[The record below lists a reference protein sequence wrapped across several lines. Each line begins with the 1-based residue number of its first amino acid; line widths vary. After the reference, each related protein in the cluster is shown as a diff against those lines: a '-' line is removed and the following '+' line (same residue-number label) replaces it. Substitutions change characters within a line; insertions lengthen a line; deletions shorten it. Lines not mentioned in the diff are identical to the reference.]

1 MDPCETVTE
10 PPGSLCPRFPE
21 VVWIE
26 RLVWLT
32 FYVSSNPDPDADAS
46 QQRRKSHPPPLHTYS
61 VWKPSDQ
68 RSSYIV
74 FHDRPRFWL
83 SKYSLNRRI
92 DFYRQIVP
100 QTFFTFFV
108 ELNGPDKFSLSIRMK
123 RVSH

>member
-1 MDPCETVTE
+1 MQMHH
-10 PPGSLCPRFPE
+10 
-21 VVWIE
+21 
-26 RLVWLT
+26 
-32 FYVSSNPDPDADAS
+32 SNDENLIRILYI
-46 QQRRKSHPPPLHTYS
+46 QNS

-74 FHDRPRFWL
+74 FHDQPRFWL

>member
-1 MDPCETVTE
+1 MQMHHSNDENLIRI
-10 PPGSLCPRFPE
+10 LC
-21 VVWIE
+21 IQ
-26 RLVWLT
+26 
-32 FYVSSNPDPDADAS
+32 N
-46 QQRRKSHPPPLHTYS
+46 S

-108 ELNGPDKFSLSIRMK
+108 ELNGPDKFSLSVRMK